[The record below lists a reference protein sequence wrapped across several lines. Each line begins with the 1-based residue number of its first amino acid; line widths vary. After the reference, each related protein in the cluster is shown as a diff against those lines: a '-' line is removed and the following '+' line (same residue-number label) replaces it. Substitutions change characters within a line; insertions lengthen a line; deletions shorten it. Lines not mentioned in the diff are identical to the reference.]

1 MELGG
6 LAKEANMFILKEAI
20 ATASIQCSSEHKKDT
35 LTGQFYGYGF
45 LEYGSKEIPFSFNT
59 KTGEIDL
66 TGNPWDW
73 IAKDLQSKP
82 YTPEEKTFSQSILRK
97 LLLCLKRQTDFT
109 LMALNGLR
117 KTKEDLCLS

>member
-6 LAKEANMFILKEAI
+6 LAKEINMFILKEAI
-20 ATASIQCSSEHKKDT
+20 ATASIQCSSEHKRDT

-45 LEYGSKEIPFSFNT
+45 LKFDSKEIPFSYNT

-82 YTPEEKTFSQSILRK
+82 YTPEEKNFFTKYSKEIAT
-97 LLLCLKRQTDFT
+97 LLK
-109 LMALNGLR
+109 
-117 KTKEDLCLS
+117 KTNRLYFDGSKWAKKN